1 MSNQIEEAFE
11 IEEESTK
18 KKKKPIKKRIILIVI
33 AALIILIAV
42 FLIINRRHLAPLKF
56 SEWVSDS
63 FARIGSGEGYSYDIN
78 SNSVNDIVAFNKD
91 TAILTDSSL
100 IVLTPSSKEVTN
112 RQISYSNPII
122 KTSIDRLLIYDV
134 GGNDFSVHNRSS
146 VLFEGTTEYAIST
159 CVMGDYGNFAI
170 ATRDEVHSGSV
181 TFYSYKFKETF
192 KWNSGNSYI
201 ISLALSPDGRYG
213 AASTLNAESGKAY
226 STVYIF
232 NFETEEVLSYRY
244 DDTIIGSMVFDKEN
258 RLSLISD
265 NGITV
270 INALTKDAAGD
281 EIHSIIGT
289 LSLVC
294 CENSNSIATI
304 SRVYENNDIY
314 SLNYIN
320 HKRETKFTHTIEE
333 KVADVYATDKNCVV
347 LTDKT
352 IFIYDYEGNII
363 STILINELGAESNVT
378 NIIMCK
384 SELYALTSTQ
394 MLKIDY

>member
-1 MSNQIEEAFE
+1 MSDQIEAFE
-11 IEEESTK
+11 IEEESTEK
-18 KKKKPIKKRIILIVI
+18 AKKPIKKRIILIII

-63 FARIGSGEGYSYDIN
+63 FARIGSGEGYPYDIN
-78 SNSVNDIVAFNKD
+78 SNSVNDIAAFNKD
-91 TAILTDSSL
+91 TAVLTDSSL
-100 IVLTPSSKEVTN
+100 IILTPSSKEVTN

-134 GGNDFSVHNRSS
+134 GGNGFSVHNRSS
-146 VLFEGTTEYAIST
+146 VLFEGTTKYAIST
-159 CVMGDYGNFAI
+159 CVMGDYGNFAV

-181 TFYSYKFKETF
+181 TFYSYKFKEDF

-201 ISLALSPDGRYG
+201 ISLALSPDGNYG
-213 AASTLNAESGKAY
+213 AAATLNAEGGKAY

-244 DDTIIGSMVFDKEN
+244 DNSIIGNMVFDKEN

-270 INALTKDAAGD
+270 TNALTEDAMGD
-281 EIHSIIGT
+281 ETHSIVGT
-289 LSLVC
+289 LALVSC
-294 CENSNSIATI
+294 GNGNAIATI
-304 SRVYENNDIY
+304 SKVYENNDIY

-333 KVADVYATDKNCVV
+333 KVTDVYATEKNCVV

-352 IFIYDYEGNII
+352 ILIYDYEGNTV
-363 STILINELGAESNVT
+363 STILISDLGAESNVT
-378 NIIMCK
+378 GVLMCK
-384 SELYALTSTQ
+384 SELYALTSTKL
-394 MLKIDY
+394 LKIDY